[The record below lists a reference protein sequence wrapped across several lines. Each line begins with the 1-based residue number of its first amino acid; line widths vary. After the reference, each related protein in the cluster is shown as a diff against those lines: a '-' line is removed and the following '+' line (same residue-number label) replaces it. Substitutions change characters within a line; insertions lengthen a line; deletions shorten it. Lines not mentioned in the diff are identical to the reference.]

1 MSRSTIAD
9 IARLSGLSTA
19 TVDRVL
25 NSRPGVSAVNR
36 QRVLQAARSLHYLP
50 SEGMTVLPARP
61 AQLEFFLPY
70 RDQDFLKEVA
80 ARLSDF
86 TRSLPLVSSAILHDL
101 PDLSP
106 GALVAAFDRIDI
118 GTKGVGIVAVDHPQ
132 TRKAVDRLVEA
143 GIKVVTFGSD
153 LPSSAR
159 AAYVGLDDRV
169 AGRTAGL
176 VMGRMCRRQGGFGGA
191 GEGSAG
197 GGNTSGKG
205 RIGLFIGQ
213 RSLQGQRDREE
224 GFLDVLGAE
233 FPELVPLPA
242 IDVGLGQS
250 MTEART
256 EALMAAHPD
265 LVGLYCMGGGRSGIA
280 AALARAAPERRPFTI
295 MHDLSPTMRSALAS
309 GVIDLVI
316 DQNARLVAE
325 QTVIRLLGAIA
336 SGNALL
342 PEHFIEPRLIFRE
355 NIPK

>member
-9 IARLSGLSTA
+9 IARLSGVSTA

-36 QRVLQAARSLHYLP
+36 QRVLQAARALHYLP

-61 AQLEFFLPY
+61 AQVEFFLPY
-70 RDQDFLKEVA
+70 RDQGFLREVA
-80 ARLSDF
+80 ERLSDF
-86 TRSLPLVSSAILHDL
+86 TRTLPLVSAAILHDL
-101 PDLSP
+101 PDFSP
-106 GALVAAFDRIDI
+106 SALVAAFDRIDM
-118 GTKGVGIVAVDHPQ
+118 GTRGVGIVAVDHPE
-132 TRKAVDRLVEA
+132 TRKAVGRLVEA

-176 VMGRMCRRQGGFGGA
+176 VMGRMCGRMC
-191 GEGSAG
+191 
-197 GGNTSGKG
+197 G

-224 GFLDVLGAE
+224 GFLSVLAAE
-233 FPELVPLPA
+233 FPDLAPLPS

-250 MTEART
+250 MTEAQT
-256 EALMAAHPD
+256 EALIAEHRD
-265 LVGLYCMGGGRSGIA
+265 LVGIYCIGGGRNGIA
-280 AALARAAPERRPFTI
+280 AALARKPPGRRPFAI
-295 MHDLSPTMRSALAS
+295 MHDLSPMMRRALAA

-336 SGNALL
+336 SHHALL

>member
-9 IARLSGLSTA
+9 IARISGLSTA

-36 QRVLQAARSLHYLP
+36 QRVLQAARALHYLP

-70 RDQDFLKEVA
+70 RDQDFLREVA
-80 ARLSDF
+80 ERLSAF
-86 TRSLPLVSSAILHDL
+86 TRSLPLVSSTILHDL

-106 GALVAAFDRIDI
+106 ETLVSAFDRIDI
-118 GTKGVGIVAVDHPQ
+118 GTRGVGIVAVDHPR
-132 TRKAVDRLVEA
+132 TRRAVQRLVEA

-176 VMGRMCRRQGGFGGA
+176 VMGRMCGRKAMRTADGA
-191 GEGSAG
+191 G
-197 GGNTSGKG
+197 G

-213 RSLQGQRDREE
+213 RSLQGQREREE
-224 GFLDVLGAE
+224 GFLSVIGAE
-233 FPELVPLPA
+233 FPGLSPLPSV
-242 IDVGLGQS
+242 DVGLGQS
-250 MTEART
+250 MTEAHT
-256 EALMAAHPD
+256 EALIAEHPD
-265 LVGLYCMGGGRSGIA
+265 LVGIYCMGGGRSGIA
-280 AALARAAPERRPFTI
+280 AALARTDPDRRPFTI
-295 MHDLSPTMRSALAS
+295 MHDLSPTMRSALAA

-336 SGNALL
+336 STHALL

-355 NIPK
+355 NIPA